1 MQFSK
6 TSQIQ
11 TGSAGTRFVPSMLIL
26 PLRFVCCP
34 RYSLHQRLENWAD
47 EFYVTVYYF
56 CYSVKNTT
64 SFGTLKLCR
73 MWGEKK
79 GTRTNQCLQP
89 PRWHSKS
96 WAEVVSHFAPEAFWR
111 KRVSP
116 ERVEG
121 VLCFKQINCD
131 WPKCCNIPCIQ
142 ITRHQ
147 SVSSRKHCWS
157 EHWNST

>member
-1 MQFSK
+1 MRFSK

-11 TGSAGTRFVPSMLIL
+11 PGSAGTRFVLPLPIL

-56 CYSVKNTT
+56 CYSVNNST
-64 SFGTLKLCR
+64 SFRTLKLCG

-89 PRWHSKS
+89 PDGIQR
-96 WAEVVSHFAPEAFWR
+96 AEQRLCHISPPRLSGE
-111 KRVSP
+111 KGVSP
-116 ERVEG
+116 ERVER
-121 VLCFKQINCD
+121 VLGFKQINCD
-131 WPKCCNIPCIQ
+131 
-142 ITRHQ
+142 
-147 SVSSRKHCWS
+147 
-157 EHWNST
+157 